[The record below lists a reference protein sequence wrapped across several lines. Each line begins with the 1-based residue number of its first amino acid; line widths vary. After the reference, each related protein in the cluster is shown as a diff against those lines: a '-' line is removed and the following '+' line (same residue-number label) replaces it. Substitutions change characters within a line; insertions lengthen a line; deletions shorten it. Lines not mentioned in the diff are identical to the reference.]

1 MLWLAIGWLDRLAE
15 LGETA
20 VGELPTG
27 AETATGVELASTRLD
42 GAAGT
47 GGVAGIDGAAGTES
61 GPVASIFTF
70 SSVLSLSGLQ
80 STNLIGVSGC
90 VRNRYLIFGDQL
102 HDRNVDGYQL
112 RRRALHN

>member
-1 MLWLAIGWLDRLAE
+1 MLWLAIGWLDRLAG

-70 SSVLSLSGLQ
+70 SSVLSLSGV
-80 STNLIGVSGC
+80 GFWC
-90 VRNRYLIFGDQL
+90 
-102 HDRNVDGYQL
+102 L
-112 RRRALHN
+112 RRIG